1 MAPSPSSPATAAAR
15 RRLVLVQGAA
25 AAAAA
30 AGRGLE
36 QGFCGGERREE
47 LIRWRRQ
54 CGARV
59 SRWEEI

>member
-15 RRLVLVQGAA
+15 RRLVLVQG